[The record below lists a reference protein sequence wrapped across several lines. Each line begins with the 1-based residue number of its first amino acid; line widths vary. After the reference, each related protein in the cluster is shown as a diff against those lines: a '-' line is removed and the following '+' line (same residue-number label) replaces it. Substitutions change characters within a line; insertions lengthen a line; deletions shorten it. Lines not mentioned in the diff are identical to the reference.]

1 MKAKALDQKQLL
13 QEKQCDINS
22 ILTKIQKLR
31 IFAHYQLFLILTGNE
46 IERKIERTIERTIL
60 TLHPIDQETST
71 LVLLISEPW
80 LKETVHVPD
89 ETINI
94 LKATK

>member
-46 IERKIERTIERTIL
+46 IERKIERTIL